1 MNFKLLSMFIN
12 GYQIDIQTII
22 LYNDFGAQ
30 NNYQHIY
37 YVRNGFSGNDAPTN
51 CSFGSECSDTFVN
64 PCSTEPCLN
73 GGTCVIGYNLTYC
86 LCLKG
91 FVKIMECVRLQ
102 KRIILFVCAIQNII
116 LVR

>member
-91 FVKIMECVRLQ
+91 FKGKINSL
-102 KRIILFVCAIQNII
+102 KSFFFIYILRS
-116 LVR
+116 LL